1 MKMNIRLSVLYLLL
15 AGATVLAQTPA
26 NGPSTSAGEHA
37 LSVSSAPGSS
47 VLPDLDRLRAAA
59 SQAKL
64 DLGHLRIDKW
74 KADAN
79 SKQQAEANADS
90 IRRNLTSALPVLI
103 DAVRLAPQD
112 LNAEFKLYRNLN
124 ALYDVFASLTEVTGA
139 FGPKGDYEALAQ
151 QLEAFD
157 SVRRN
162 LGDALEQ
169 LTSFTQS
176 EVVQLR
182 TQVRAYQQAGAAAP
196 PKKVVVDDTQPA
208 KKTVHKK
215 KPAAS
220 SGSSPRQHPT
230 LNPKTAPAPGLLLP
244 SRRLERE
251 LFMKVSS

>member
-1 MKMNIRLSVLYLLL
+1 MNIRLSLLYLFL
-15 AGATVLAQTPA
+15 AGVTVLAQTPA

-37 LSVSSAPGSS
+37 PSVSSAPVSS

-59 SQAKL
+59 SQATL

-79 SKQQAEANADS
+79 SKQQAQANADS
-90 IRRNLTSALPVLI
+90 IQRNLTSALPVLI
-103 DAVRLAPQD
+103 DAVRSAPQD

-139 FGPKGDYEALAQ
+139 FGPKGDYEALAR
-151 QLEAFD
+151 QLETFD

-162 LGDALEQ
+162 LGDTLEQ
-169 LTSFTQS
+169 LTSSTQS

-182 TQVRAYQQAGAAAP
+182 TQVRAYQQAAAAAP

-215 KPAAS
+215 KKPAAPG
-220 SGSSPRQHPT
+220 GSSPSPASDAKSKDST
-230 LNPKTAPAPGLLLP
+230 GAGTPAPKP
-244 SRRLERE
+244 
-251 LFMKVSS
+251 